1 MRISQLRPQF
11 AIVIGGAGSGKN
23 YFIERNTTLSTY
35 QLIDVDAIKGELGV
49 SAAISAIKPL
59 LTNAFAKKVNV
70 AHPTTASNLQ
80 AQKNKIAAA
89 KAAGY
94 TVDLYL
100 VDTPIERAISQVRN
114 RVRGGGHD
122 VDFDK
127 IVSSN
132 TTARENY
139 NLLSPLVDSAKVV
152 SN

>member
-1 MRISQLRPQF
+1 MRESQLKPQF

-23 YFIERNTTLSTY
+23 YYLENDPTLCTY

-49 SAAISAIKPL
+49 SSAISAIKPM
-59 LTNAFAKKVNV
+59 LTIAFHKQVNV
-70 AHPTTASNLQ
+70 VHPTTASNLQ

-100 VDTPIERAISQVRN
+100 VDTPVERAISQVRN

-132 TTARENY
+132 AKARENY
-139 NLLSPLVDSAKVV
+139 NLLAPLVDTAQVV
-152 SN
+152 TN

>member
-1 MRISQLRPQF
+1 MREFHLKPQF

-23 YFIERNTTLSTY
+23 YFLEHNTTLSTY
-35 QLIDVDAIKGELGV
+35 QLVDVDAIKGELGV

-59 LTNAFAKKVNV
+59 LTTAFAKQVNV
-70 AHPTTASNLQ
+70 VHPTTASNLQ

-94 TVDLYL
+94 AVELYL
-100 VDTPIERAISQVRN
+100 VDTPVERAIAQVRN

-132 TTARENY
+132 TKARENY
-139 NLLSPLVDSAKVV
+139 NLLAPLVDKAQVV